1 MAGRRAGSLAP
12 RSVVAASSRS
22 GHTQGARGERSRRR
36 RTTFGPLHL
45 LRRNA
50 LPGSIK
56 ASRQISSARR
66 FCLPLGATAPVS
78 AMPKPTL
85 IGSAARGHCGPV
97 DDRAQNCER
106 DAQNGA
112 SCGGKHRADL
122 LPRHDGSDR
131 SSPRALLV
139 ARAKVKRGRPRRDTI
154 ERWPICRVGRRKI
167 LRRSDPK
174 AITSHA

>member
-1 MAGRRAGSLAP
+1 MRKEPAANAAGVIDELDGTSQQPAFGVD
-12 RSVVAASSRS
+12 VVAPDFQRQKILLAVGRNC
-22 GHTQGARGERSRRR
+22 AGERHAETDLDRMGR
-36 RTTFGPLHL
+36 
-45 LRRNA
+45 
-50 LPGSIK
+50 
-56 ASRQISSARR
+56 
-66 FCLPLGATAPVS
+66 
-78 AMPKPTL
+78 
-85 IGSAARGHCGPV
+85 ARGHSAPV

-154 ERWPICRVGRRKI
+154 ERWPICRLGRRKI
-167 LRRSDPK
+167 PRRSDPK

>member
-1 MAGRRAGSLAP
+1 MRKEPAANAAGVIDELDRTSQQPAFGVD
-12 RSVVAASSRS
+12 VVAPDF
-22 GHTQGARGERSRRR
+22 Q
-36 RTTFGPLHL
+36 
-45 LRRNA
+45 
-50 LPGSIK
+50 
-56 ASRQISSARR
+56 RQKIL
-66 FCLPLGATAPVS
+66 LPLGATAPVS

-122 LPRHDGSDR
+122 LPRHDDSDR